1 MTGWRLSLVFV
12 LSKWQVLG
20 TVCLRVMPPPAHV
33 QPALALAQAQRG
45 PPGTLV
51 PWPVGAMPWVQPCAL
66 EGWAC
71 GARAVGCRAR
81 AVGSRGSPQSLSPA
95 LRPRDHAGGG
105 APCVSSSSSGS
116 GRRSAAAARALRS
129 RQASE
134 PRVNDGDG
142 TEAAARGDVR
152 GVRRETAPEGRGWVT
167 VHGPCDLR
175 RCGRGR
181 GQRRS
186 VRGPNGSDRP
196 RDDVAGTGTAGR
208 RLWEVYGLWCGGPQ
222 LPGLRGSR
230 TFRPEPLASVRR
242 SCMARPGGGR
252 LRVTDHQGRSTE
264 MRGVR
269 PHG

>member
-1 MTGWRLSLVFV
+1 M
-12 LSKWQVLG
+12 LG

-134 PRVNDGDG
+134 PCVNDGDG

-167 VHGPCDLR
+167 CTGRATSAGVAGAEVREGLSGAPTGPTDLGTTWPAR
-175 RCGRGR
+175 APQGGGCGRSAASG
-181 GQRRS
+181 
-186 VRGPNGSDRP
+186 
-196 RDDVAGTGTAGR
+196 AGAPSCLASEEAGR
-208 RLWEVYGLWCGGPQ
+208 SDQSP
-222 LPGLRGSR
+222 
-230 TFRPEPLASVRR
+230 
-242 SCMARPGGGR
+242 
-252 LRVTDHQGRSTE
+252 
-264 MRGVR
+264 
-269 PHG
+269 